1 MIAASNRASF
11 SCFEGSEASLF
22 RTAIALLQ
30 KRIPELPP
38 FYSLGNLDATRGD
51 FSRPVFSVNPFQMAP
66 GLTADNAGLAFSPD
80 GRKLAVAAR
89 SEARLWDLDTG
100 NSTSWKLPEE
110 ASSDGRYLVAMGDP
124 ERPGEGRLIKV
135 FQSDSGNEVLS
146 LPGVGFCLDATGS
159 LMQ

>member
-1 MIAASNRASF
+1 
-11 SCFEGSEASLF
+11 
-22 RTAIALLQ
+22 
-30 KRIPELPP
+30 
-38 FYSLGNLDATRGD
+38 
-51 FSRPVFSVNPFQMAP
+51 
-66 GLTADNAGLAFSPD
+66 LTADNAGLAFSPD

-89 SEARLWDLDTG
+89 SEARLGDLDTG
-100 NSTSWKLPEE
+100 NSTSWKLPAE

-135 FQSDSGNEVLS
+135 FQSDSGKEVLS